1 MEIDQTASNFYDRV
15 EVHENVTVQVL
26 INTKTGESSI
36 GWTRNHD
43 MIEAWRESAHE
54 TSC

>member
-1 MEIDQTASNFYDRV
+1 MEIDRQSSNFYDRA

-36 GWTRNHD
+36 GWTRNLD
-43 MIEAWRESAHE
+43 MIEAWRENAHE